1 MLEKIEGIIIKTM
14 DYGET
19 NKIVTIFSK
28 RFGKFTAMARGAK
41 KPRSRMAS
49 VAQPFILGEFFVYM
63 NRGMGTLQQGEIID
77 SFRKIREDIVK
88 TAYTAYITELTEKLL
103 DDKSPDATLYEQY
116 YLTLKWIDSNNESD
130 IPIMMYE
137 LKLFTKGGFAPV
149 LDQCSNC
156 GSTNELIAFSLG
168 EGGLL
173 CLNCK
178 QIDPDAVMLNSI
190 QIRLL
195 QMFQSVGLEQVG
207 NISVKPENKE
217 LLRNLI
223 DAYYERFGGFYL
235 KSRRFLKQLDKL
247 RGD

>member
-1 MLEKIEGIIIKTM
+1 MLEKVEGIIIKTI

-77 SFRKIREDIVK
+77 SFRNIREDIVK
-88 TAYTAYITELTEKLL
+88 TAYTAYITELTEKLIEE
-103 DDKSPDATLYEQY
+103 KTPDLELYEQY
-116 YLTLKWIDSNNESD
+116 YLTLKWIDENTESE

-137 LKLFTKGGFAPV
+137 LKLFTKGGFAPI
-149 LDQCSNC
+149 LHQCSNC
-156 GSTNELIAFSLG
+156 GDHTELLNFSFG
-168 EGGLL
+168 EGGML
-173 CLNCK
+173 CSRCK
-178 QIDPDAVMLNSI
+178 HIDPDAILLTATQV
-190 QIRLL
+190 RLL
-195 QMFQSVGLEQVG
+195 QMFQNVGLDQVG
-207 NISVKPENKE
+207 NISVKEENKQF
-217 LLRNLI
+217 LRTLI

-247 RGD
+247 TGD

>member
-77 SFRKIREDIVK
+77 SFRKIHEDIEK

-103 DDKSPDATLYEQY
+103 DDKSPDGELYEQY
-116 YLTLKWIDSNNESD
+116 YLTLKWIDENEESD

-149 LDQCSNC
+149 LNRCSNC
-156 GSTNELIAFSLG
+156 GNTNDLIAFSLA

-178 QIDPDAVMLNSI
+178 QIDSDAVMLNAI

-195 QMFQSVGLEQVG
+195 QMFQNVGLDQVG
-207 NISVKPENKE
+207 NISVKPENKD